1 MSGHEQELIAFLA
14 GDLDPD
20 RAQRIDAHLL
30 RCESCWAAVCDDR
43 QARGLLEQL
52 RDPPPPGLADRLSL
66 AVQVASH
73 SHQRSPRRR
82 PARWAGLAIAVVGA
96 LAGVLVAVFSPVARS
111 ASPAVAAVV
120 RFAQLIPPS
129 PSTFPGKLRPTAL
142 GRPTVLTAGG
152 QPLELSYYQLGGVE
166 AVVASSPRQF
176 SMPPNGRAVG
186 NSGGMAWSATRS
198 GITLFCLNGSR
209 PILLAA
215 HQPLAQ
221 LQALAAQLHLP

>member
-1 MSGHEQELIAFLA
+1 MNGHERELIAFLA

-20 RAQRIDAHLL
+20 RAQRFDAHLL
-30 RCESCWAAVCDDR
+30 WCESCWAAVCDDR
-43 QARGLLEQL
+43 QARGLLERL
-52 RDPPPPGLADRLSL
+52 RDPPPPGLADRVSL

-73 SHQRSPRRR
+73 SHQGSRRRR
-82 PARWAGLAIAVVGA
+82 PARWAGAAVLLVGA
-96 LAGVLVAVFSPVARS
+96 LAGVLVAVFPPVGRS

-129 PSTFPGKLRPTAL
+129 PSTPPANLRPTAL

-166 AVVASSPRQF
+166 AVVASSPQQF
-176 SMPPNGRAVG
+176 AIPPDGRAVG
-186 NSGGMAWSATRS
+186 GSPGMAWSAIRS
-198 GITLFCLNGSR
+198 GITLFCLNGTR
-209 PILLAA
+209 PILLAGP
-215 HQPLAQ
+215 QPLAQ